1 MGCGIFVC
9 LKDILIIIITINYLF
24 FSLHV
29 KGWNNNKLN
38 AEEVKDR
45 IELVSDMIK
54 TVQEDL
60 PVNQDMAQFLKDN
73 LFCAKANPEE
83 TEIGKKLAEVII
95 VSTFENS

>member
-1 MGCGIFVC
+1 
-9 LKDILIIIITINYLF
+9 
-24 FSLHV
+24 
-29 KGWNNNKLN
+29 
-38 AEEVKDR
+38 
-45 IELVSDMIK
+45 MIK